1 MTSVGTGD
9 EPSRCFGRPASA
21 RGRPLPGLLQPV
33 LEAPAICLVSGR
45 MRGTEGVTSLYEVKA
60 VSAPAPRLWVT
71 QRPTALT
78 E

>member
-21 RGRPLPGLLQPV
+21 RRRPPPGLLQPV

-45 MRGTEGVTSLYEVKA
+45 MRGTEGVTSLEEMKA
-60 VSAPAPRLWVT
+60 VLSLGPRLWVT
-71 QRPTALT
+71 ERAIASS